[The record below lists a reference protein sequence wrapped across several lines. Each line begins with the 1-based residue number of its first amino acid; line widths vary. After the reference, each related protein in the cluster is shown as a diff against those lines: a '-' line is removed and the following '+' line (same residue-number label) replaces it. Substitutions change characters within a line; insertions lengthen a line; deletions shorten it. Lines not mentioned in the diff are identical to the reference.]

1 MTEKTKTYD
10 SLFKETAVLLSY
22 KNNSVLETAIELNI
36 TAKLLSKWRSLYKE
50 FEKGSFPG
58 RGHKREKFDN
68 KKIYELERTLRDSRQ
83 KLEILKIGSPYRN
96 KGKQDLYKFIQ
107 TNKEKYPIIQMCE
120 VLEVST
126 SNYYLWTKVPF
137 SKRETRRTLLRKE
150 IESVFFEY
158 KQQYGTILLTR
169 ELNKRGYV
177 ISDTQVSF
185 YMKELGLRK
194 KYKKKFKVTTDSRH
208 NLFTSPNVL
217 NRQFN
222 VDSPCR
228 VWVSDITY
236 IQIEKRFL
244 YLTVIIDLYD
254 RKIAGWNLSSGL
266 STKTTTLP
274 AWLMA
279 ASRYNVRDGLL
290 FHSDRG
296 VQYANKL
303 FTSTLDSYNCVRS
316 MSRKGNS
323 LDNAV
328 AESFFNSFKRELI
341 HMQPRLLTPKEM
353 RSEIYQYIEK
363 WYNAKR
369 RHSFLNY
376 KTMEEFKIQANQ

>member
-68 KKIYELERTLRDSRQ
+68 KKIYELERTLRNSQQ

-194 KYKKKFKVTTDSRH
+194 KYKKEIQGH
-208 NLFTSPNVL
+208 N
-217 NRQFN
+217 
-222 VDSPCR
+222 
-228 VWVSDITY
+228 
-236 IQIEKRFL
+236 RFQ
-244 YLTVIIDLYD
+244 T
-254 RKIAGWNLSSGL
+254 
-266 STKTTTLP
+266 
-274 AWLMA
+274 
-279 ASRYNVRDGLL
+279 
-290 FHSDRG
+290 
-296 VQYANKL
+296 
-303 FTSTLDSYNCVRS
+303 
-316 MSRKGNS
+316 
-323 LDNAV
+323 
-328 AESFFNSFKRELI
+328 
-341 HMQPRLLTPKEM
+341 
-353 RSEIYQYIEK
+353 
-363 WYNAKR
+363 
-369 RHSFLNY
+369 
-376 KTMEEFKIQANQ
+376 